1 MKIKDLFLTPECV
14 VANSSNGFQA
24 ISVSNFTNRETGEST
39 YSVEILSRGHST
51 VRVKLQNPEAKTLSA
66 LDEIKTELLRQAKVG
81 KDPVVKVEFDRL
93 EFKAWAL
100 NGNSGV
106 SGSAADVR
114 LKDDILLGNDAIS
127 SSQAKKN

>member
-1 MKIKDLFLTPECV
+1 MKIKDLYLTPECV

-24 ISVSNFTNRETGEST
+24 ISVSNFTNRETGECA

-106 SGSAADVR
+106 SGLAADVR